1 MKKLIF
7 KKLLKDILYFFLL
20 VSLSICLIV
29 WVIQAVNYL
38 DIVTEDGH
46 GFNIY
51 FMYTLFNL
59 PKIFSKTLL
68 FIFFVSLYYIILK
81 YENDNE
87 LLIFWTHGVK
97 KMNFINVVII
107 FSIFFLIIQMMFT
120 TYFVPKS
127 QDLARSYIRSSSI
140 DLFPSLIKEKKFI
153 DTVSNLTIFI
163 EEKNIDGFLKKIFL
177 KERISKSRSQTIYA
191 ENGLIKTIDGKTF
204 IILYDGKIINRY
216 LDRINTF
223 SFTETQIDLTK
234 YKTKTITF
242 PKVQE
247 LMTSRLLDCI
257 LHLRSNQKRALKYS
271 GSVNCKPSTYQVIL
285 QEFFKRFYLPIYIP
299 ITALLASL
307 LIFRSKDSFNFNYY
321 KILIFIFGLI
331 TIITSEISIRYVG
344 TTFSNNVF
352 FILLPLIIF
361 FSVYIRIF
369 TKSKLQK

>member
-97 KMNFINVVII
+97 KMNFINVILI
-107 FSIFFLIIQMMFT
+107 FSMFFLIIQMIFT

-127 QDLARSYIRSSSI
+127 QDIARSYIRSSSI

-163 EEKNIDGFLKKIFL
+163 EEKNVNGFLKKIFL
-177 KERISKSRSQTIYA
+177 KERISANRSQTIYA
-191 ENGLIKTIDGKTF
+191 ENGLIKTINSKTF
-204 IILYDGKIINRY
+204 LILYDGKIINRY
-216 LDRINTF
+216 LDRVNTF
-223 SFTETQIDLTK
+223 SFTETQLDLT
-234 YKTKTITF
+234 
-242 PKVQE
+242 
-247 LMTSRLLDCI
+247 
-257 LHLRSNQKRALKYS
+257 
-271 GSVNCKPSTYQVIL
+271 
-285 QEFFKRFYLPIYIP
+285 
-299 ITALLASL
+299 
-307 LIFRSKDSFNFNYY
+307 
-321 KILIFIFGLI
+321 
-331 TIITSEISIRYVG
+331 
-344 TTFSNNVF
+344 
-352 FILLPLIIF
+352 
-361 FSVYIRIF
+361 
-369 TKSKLQK
+369 